1 MRSGPPL
8 DCVDLVDLG
17 FSEPELSVDAGAWA
31 EAFSSAPR
39 RVLVEG
45 EVRGYSGSGEGLYFI
60 EDGLVRLLLISRAGT
75 EKTFCILGAGALFG
89 EVNVIDPSPNPWLL
103 NALQTTA
110 VRFLPSDEARRLA
123 REDPRLAMD
132 LMASLARKLR
142 MAGKQINDLSFRPV
156 PSRVACLLL
165 ARTARPPSNAAG
177 LTHDE
182 IASFIGSNRE
192 TVTRTLRQMRSMGL
206 IRYDRQ
212 LQNVVILD
220 RRGLERIAA
229 RET

>member
-1 MRSGPPL
+1 
-8 DCVDLVDLG
+8 
-17 FSEPELSVDAGAWA
+17 
-31 EAFSSAPR
+31 
-39 RVLVEG
+39 
-45 EVRGYSGSGEGLYFI
+45 
-60 EDGLVRLLLISRAGT
+60 LVRLLLISRAGT